1 MSWYKIS
8 EGFTR
13 VGVFLRWKNAQRR
26 WGWILMNDLPSENFS
41 NTIRHTT
48 HLLTPQ
54 SLSSSSSHQHRQTM
68 QIFRNRKKYLSWAW
82 YSVLN
87 SNFEV
92 VQGAQVKFTEC
103 STSLNTM
110 LNLNNVCSA
119 WKKFVQTRDGIFVMG
134 FEEKK
139 KRGDTLGEERFREI
153 CRRRTIGI
161 SSSTTTAH
169 HHRPPSPSP
178 SLFLR
183 IRSPHRWSNLWS
195 SNNILELRNQV

>member
-68 QIFRNRKKYLSWAW
+68 KIFRNRKKYLSWAW

-119 WKKFVQTRDGIFVMG
+119 WKKFVVFLWWDLERKKEEILWEKRDFV
-134 FEEKK
+134 
-139 KRGDTLGEERFREI
+139 RFVDGGR
-153 CRRRTIGI
+153 
-161 SSSTTTAH
+161 SAY
-169 HHRPPSPSP
+169 HRPPPQ
-178 SLFLR
+178 R
-183 IRSPHRWSNLWS
+183 IIIVHHHHPPHYFCVYDHRTGDQISDLL
-195 SNNILELRNQV
+195 IIY